1 MTAELNQQAIKNAIK
16 YFVAAAI
23 AGSIALATDQVK
35 YIWYPLLAVV
45 MCMDET
51 ETRVIAASR
60 GRMLGTVAAGFVGFF
75 VHTVL
80 QGWIA
85 LTISLLIL
93 VPILRWCRWQAGLA
107 TGVVL
112 LSMLFL
118 VAEYSSLD
126 WLYILNRTIDTLI
139 GVLVAIVV
147 SNLIWPINRLAEVYN
162 LDLKLR
168 QLLSKRLLNIQQLL
182 FGTAAAASAAQV
194 PLEGSRLIGQ
204 LNQLVN
210 DELRSRPH
218 GVASRNHWRQRCIL
232 WERVNHHSMQL
243 LRLISWLPPTFNG
256 LEHGPWLN
264 KLHQSLNTKLDGTE
278 LNLPNRRQLLKVENK
293 TNIPPLL
300 LLAVEDEL
308 HRLISSIKS
317 LQLASNAEISA

>member
-1 MTAELNQQAIKNAIK
+1 MTAELNHQALKNAIK

-23 AGSIALATDQVK
+23 AGSIALATDQVSF
-35 YIWYPLLAVV
+35 IWYPLLAVV

-60 GRMLGTVAAGFVGFF
+60 GRMLGTVAAGVVGFV

-80 QGWIA
+80 QGWVA
-85 LTISLLIL
+85 LTVSLLIL

-139 GVLVAIVV
+139 GVLVAIAV
-147 SNLIWPINRLAEVYN
+147 SNLLWPINRLAEIYS

-182 FGTAAAASAAQV
+182 FGTASAPEAQL

-204 LNQLVN
+204 LSQLVN

-218 GVASRNHWRQRCIL
+218 GAATRNHWRQRCIL

-243 LRLISWLPPTFNG
+243 LRLISWLPATFDG
-256 LEHGPWLN
+256 LEQGPWLN
-264 KLHQSLNTKLDGTE
+264 KLHQSLNTKLDVTE
-278 LNLPNRRQLLKVENK
+278 LNSTNRRQLLKVASQ
-293 TNIPPLL
+293 TNISPLL

>member
-1 MTAELNQQAIKNAIK
+1 MTAELNQQALKNAIK

-23 AGSIALATDQVK
+23 AGSIALATDQVIF
-35 YIWYPLLAVV
+35 IWYPLLAVV

-60 GRMLGTVAAGFVGFF
+60 GRMLGTVTAGVVGFF

-80 QGWIA
+80 QGWVA
-85 LTISLLIL
+85 LTASLLIL

-139 GVLVAIVV
+139 GVLVAILV
-147 SNLIWPINRLAEVYN
+147 SNLLWPINRLAEIYS

-182 FGTAAAASAAQV
+182 FGTASAPEAQL

-204 LNQLVN
+204 LSQLVN

-218 GVASRNHWRQRCIL
+218 GAATRNHWRQRCIL

-243 LRLISWLPPTFNG
+243 LRLISWLPATFNG
-256 LEHGPWLN
+256 LEQGPWLN
-264 KLHQSLNTKLDGTE
+264 KLHQALNTKLDVTE
-278 LNLPNRRQLLKVENK
+278 LNSTNRRQLLKVASQ

-317 LQLASNAEISA
+317 LQLASNSEISA

>member
-1 MTAELNQQAIKNAIK
+1 MTAELNQQALKNAIK

-23 AGSIALATDQVK
+23 AGSIALATDQVSF
-35 YIWYPLLAVV
+35 IWYPLLAVV

-60 GRMLGTVAAGFVGFF
+60 GRMLGTVAAGVVGF
-75 VHTVL
+75 VMHTVL
-80 QGWIA
+80 QGWVA
-85 LTISLLIL
+85 LTVSLLIL

-139 GVLVAIVV
+139 GVLVAIAV
-147 SNLIWPINRLAEVYN
+147 SNLLWPINRLAEIYS

-182 FGTAAAASAAQV
+182 FGTAAAPEAQV

-204 LNQLVN
+204 LSQLVN

-218 GVASRNHWRQRCIL
+218 GAATRKHWRQRCIL

-243 LRLISWLPPTFNG
+243 LRLISWLPATFDG
-256 LEHGPWLN
+256 LEQGPWLN
-264 KLHQSLNTKLDGTE
+264 KLHQSLNTKLDVTE
-278 LNLPNRRQLLKVENK
+278 LNSTNRRQLLKVASQ
-293 TNIPPLL
+293 TNISPLL

>member
-1 MTAELNQQAIKNAIK
+1 MTAELNQQALKNAIK

-23 AGSIALATDQVK
+23 AGSIALATDQVIF
-35 YIWYPLLAVV
+35 IWYPLLAVV

-60 GRMLGTVAAGFVGFF
+60 GRMLGTVAAGVVGFF

-80 QGWIA
+80 QGWLA

-139 GVLVAIVV
+139 GVLVAILV
-147 SNLIWPINRLAEVYN
+147 SNLLWPINRLAEIYS

-182 FGTAAAASAAQV
+182 FGTAAAPEAQV

-204 LNQLVN
+204 LSQLVN

-218 GVASRNHWRQRCIL
+218 GAATRNHWRQRCIL

-243 LRLISWLPPTFNG
+243 LRLISWLPATFDG
-256 LEHGPWLN
+256 LEQGPWLN
-264 KLHQSLNTKLDGTE
+264 KLHQSLNTKLDVTE
-278 LNLPNRRQLLKVENK
+278 LNSTNRRQLLKVASQ

-317 LQLASNAEISA
+317 LQLASNSEISA

>member
-1 MTAELNQQAIKNAIK
+1 MTAELNQQALKNAIK

-23 AGSIALATDQVK
+23 AGSIALATDQVSF
-35 YIWYPLLAVV
+35 IWYPLLAVV

-60 GRMLGTVAAGFVGFF
+60 GRMLGTVAAGVVGFV

-80 QGWIA
+80 QGWVA
-85 LTISLLIL
+85 LTVSLLIL

-139 GVLVAIVV
+139 GVLVAIAV
-147 SNLIWPINRLAEVYN
+147 SNLLWPINRLAEIYS

-182 FGTAAAASAAQV
+182 FGTAAAPEAQV

-204 LNQLVN
+204 LSQLVN

-218 GVASRNHWRQRCIL
+218 GAATRKHWRQRCIL

-243 LRLISWLPPTFNG
+243 LRLISWLPATFDG
-256 LEHGPWLN
+256 LEQGPWLN
-264 KLHQSLNTKLDGTE
+264 TLHQSLNTKLDVTE
-278 LNLPNRRQLLKVENK
+278 LNSTNRRQLLKVASQ

>member
-1 MTAELNQQAIKNAIK
+1 MTAELNQQALKNAIK

-23 AGSIALATDQVK
+23 AGSIALATDQVSF
-35 YIWYPLLAVV
+35 IWYPLLAVV

-60 GRMLGTVAAGFVGFF
+60 GRMLGTVAAGVVGFV

-80 QGWIA
+80 QGWVA
-85 LTISLLIL
+85 LTVSLLIL

-139 GVLVAIVV
+139 GVLVAIAV
-147 SNLIWPINRLAEVYN
+147 SNLLWPINRLAEIYS

-182 FGTAAAASAAQV
+182 FGTASAPEAQL

-204 LNQLVN
+204 LSQLVN

-218 GVASRNHWRQRCIL
+218 GAATRNHWRQRCIL

-243 LRLISWLPPTFNG
+243 LRLISWLPATFDG
-256 LEHGPWLN
+256 LEQGPWLN
-264 KLHQSLNTKLDGTE
+264 KLHQSLNTKLDVTE
-278 LNLPNRRQLLKVENK
+278 LNSTNRRQLLKVASQ
-293 TNIPPLL
+293 TNISPLL

>member
-1 MTAELNQQAIKNAIK
+1 MTAELNQQALKNAIK

-23 AGSIALATDQVK
+23 TGSIALATDQVSF
-35 YIWYPLLAVV
+35 IWYPLLAVV

-60 GRMLGTVAAGFVGFF
+60 GRMLGTVAAGVVGFV

-80 QGWIA
+80 QGWVA
-85 LTISLLIL
+85 LTVSLLIL

-139 GVLVAIVV
+139 GVLVAIAV
-147 SNLIWPINRLAEVYN
+147 SNLLWPINRLAEIYS

-182 FGTAAAASAAQV
+182 FGTAAAPEAQV

-204 LNQLVN
+204 LSQLVN

-218 GVASRNHWRQRCIL
+218 GAATRKHWRQRCIL

-243 LRLISWLPPTFNG
+243 LRLISWLPATFDG
-256 LEHGPWLN
+256 LEQGPWLN
-264 KLHQSLNTKLDGTE
+264 KLHQSLNTKLDVTE
-278 LNLPNRRQLLKVENK
+278 LNSTNRRQLLKVASQ
-293 TNIPPLL
+293 TNISPLL

>member
-1 MTAELNQQAIKNAIK
+1 MTAELNQQALKNAIK

-23 AGSIALATDQVK
+23 AGSIALATDQVSF
-35 YIWYPLLAVV
+35 IWYPLLAVV

-60 GRMLGTVAAGFVGFF
+60 GRMLGTVAAGVVGFF

-80 QGWIA
+80 QGWVA
-85 LTISLLIL
+85 LTASLLIL

-139 GVLVAIVV
+139 GVLVAILV
-147 SNLIWPINRLAEVYN
+147 SNLLWPINRLAEIYS

-182 FGTAAAASAAQV
+182 FGTAAAPAAQV

-204 LNQLVN
+204 LSQLVN

-218 GVASRNHWRQRCIL
+218 GAATRNHWRQRCIL

-243 LRLISWLPPTFNG
+243 LRLISWLPATFDG
-256 LEHGPWLN
+256 LEQGPWLN
-264 KLHQSLNTKLDGTE
+264 KLHQALNTKLDVTE
-278 LNLPNRRQLLKVENK
+278 LNSTNRRQLLKVASQ

-317 LQLASNAEISA
+317 LQLASNSEISA

>member
-1 MTAELNQQAIKNAIK
+1 MTAELNQQALKNAIK

-23 AGSIALATDQVK
+23 AGSIALATDQVSF
-35 YIWYPLLAVV
+35 IWYPLLAVV

-60 GRMLGTVAAGFVGFF
+60 GRMLGTVAAGVVGFV

-80 QGWIA
+80 QGWVA
-85 LTISLLIL
+85 LTVSLLIL

-139 GVLVAIVV
+139 GVLVAIAV
-147 SNLIWPINRLAEVYN
+147 SNLLWPINRLAEIYS

-182 FGTAAAASAAQV
+182 FGTAQ
-194 PLEGSRLIGQ
+194 
-204 LNQLVN
+204 
-210 DELRSRPH
+210 
-218 GVASRNHWRQRCIL
+218 
-232 WERVNHHSMQL
+232 
-243 LRLISWLPPTFNG
+243 PPQ
-256 LEHGPWLN
+256 
-264 KLHQSLNTKLDGTE
+264 KLKC
-278 LNLPNRRQLLKVENK
+278 P
-293 TNIPPLL
+293 
-300 LLAVEDEL
+300 
-308 HRLISSIKS
+308 
-317 LQLASNAEISA
+317 

>member
-1 MTAELNQQAIKNAIK
+1 MTAELNQQALKNAIK

-23 AGSIALATDQVK
+23 AGSIALATDQVSF
-35 YIWYPLLAVV
+35 IWYPLLAVV

-60 GRMLGTVAAGFVGFF
+60 GRMLGTVAAGVVGFV

-80 QGWIA
+80 QGWVA
-85 LTISLLIL
+85 LTVSLLIL

-139 GVLVAIVV
+139 GVLVAILV
-147 SNLIWPINRLAEVYN
+147 SNLLWPINRLAEIYS

-182 FGTAAAASAAQV
+182 FGTASAPEAQL

-204 LNQLVN
+204 LSQLVN

-218 GVASRNHWRQRCIL
+218 GAATRNHWRQRCIL

-243 LRLISWLPPTFNG
+243 LRLISWLPATFDG
-256 LEHGPWLN
+256 LEQGPWLN
-264 KLHQSLNTKLDGTE
+264 KLHQSLNTKLDVTE
-278 LNLPNRRQLLKVENK
+278 LNSTNRRQLLKVENK

>member
-1 MTAELNQQAIKNAIK
+1 VTAELNQQALKNAIK

-23 AGSIALATDQVK
+23 AGSIALATDQVSF
-35 YIWYPLLAVV
+35 IWYPLLAVV

-60 GRMLGTVAAGFVGFF
+60 GRMLGTVAAGVVGFV

-80 QGWIA
+80 QGWVA
-85 LTISLLIL
+85 LTVSLLIL

-139 GVLVAIVV
+139 GVLVAIAV
-147 SNLIWPINRLAEVYN
+147 SNLLWPINRLAEIYS

-182 FGTAAAASAAQV
+182 FGTAAAPEAQV

-204 LNQLVN
+204 LSQLVN

-218 GVASRNHWRQRCIL
+218 GAATRKHWRQRCIL

-243 LRLISWLPPTFNG
+243 LRLISWLPATFDG
-256 LEHGPWLN
+256 LEQGPWLN
-264 KLHQSLNTKLDGTE
+264 KLHQSLNTKLDVTE
-278 LNLPNRRQLLKVENK
+278 LNSTNRRQLLKVASQ
-293 TNIPPLL
+293 TNISPLL

>member
-1 MTAELNQQAIKNAIK
+1 MTAELNQQALKNAIK

-23 AGSIALATDQVK
+23 AGSIALATDQVIF
-35 YIWYPLLAVV
+35 IWYPLLAVV

-60 GRMLGTVAAGFVGFF
+60 GRMLGTVAAGAVGFF

-80 QGWIA
+80 QGWGA
-85 LTISLLIL
+85 LTVSLLIL

-139 GVLVAIVV
+139 GVLVAILV
-147 SNLIWPINRLAEVYN
+147 SNLLWPINRLAEIYS

-182 FGTAAAASAAQV
+182 FGTASAPEAQL

-204 LNQLVN
+204 LSQLVN

-218 GVASRNHWRQRCIL
+218 GAATRNHWRQRCIL

-243 LRLISWLPPTFNG
+243 LRLISWLPATFNG
-256 LEHGPWLN
+256 LEQGPWLS
-264 KLHQSLNTKLDGTE
+264 KLHQSLNTKLDETE
-278 LNLPNRRQLLKVENK
+278 LNSTTRRQLLKVASQ

-317 LQLASNAEISA
+317 LQLASHSEISA

>member
-1 MTAELNQQAIKNAIK
+1 MTAELNQQALKNAIK

-23 AGSIALATDQVK
+23 AGSIALATDQVSF
-35 YIWYPLLAVV
+35 IWYPLLAVV

-60 GRMLGTVAAGFVGFF
+60 GRMLGTVAAGVVGFV

-80 QGWIA
+80 QGWVA
-85 LTISLLIL
+85 LTVSLLIL

-139 GVLVAIVV
+139 GVLVAIAV
-147 SNLIWPINRLAEVYN
+147 SNLLWPINRLAEIYS

-182 FGTAAAASAAQV
+182 FGTASAPEAQL

-204 LNQLVN
+204 LSQLVN

-218 GVASRNHWRQRCIL
+218 GAATRKHWRQRCIL

-243 LRLISWLPPTFNG
+243 LRLISWLPATFDG
-256 LEHGPWLN
+256 LEQGPWLN
-264 KLHQSLNTKLDGTE
+264 KLHQSLNTKLDVTE
-278 LNLPNRRQLLKVENK
+278 LNSTNRRQLLKVASQ
-293 TNIPPLL
+293 TNISPLL

>member
-1 MTAELNQQAIKNAIK
+1 MTAELNQQALKNAIK

-293 TNIPPLL
+293 TIISPLL

-317 LQLASNAEISA
+317 LQLASNAKISA

>member
-1 MTAELNQQAIKNAIK
+1 MTAELNQQALKNAIK

-23 AGSIALATDQVK
+23 AGSIALATDQVSF
-35 YIWYPLLAVV
+35 IWYPLLAVV

-60 GRMLGTVAAGFVGFF
+60 GRMLGTVAAGVVGFV

-80 QGWIA
+80 QGWVA
-85 LTISLLIL
+85 LTVSLLIL

-139 GVLVAIVV
+139 GVLVAIAV
-147 SNLIWPINRLAEVYN
+147 SNLLWPINRLAEIYS

-182 FGTAAAASAAQV
+182 FGTAAAPKAQV

-204 LNQLVN
+204 LSQLVN

-218 GVASRNHWRQRCIL
+218 GAATRKHWRQRCIL

-243 LRLISWLPPTFNG
+243 LRLISWLPATFDG
-256 LEHGPWLN
+256 LEQGPWLN
-264 KLHQSLNTKLDGTE
+264 KLHQSLNTKLDVTE
-278 LNLPNRRQLLKVENK
+278 LNSTNRRQLLKVASQ
-293 TNIPPLL
+293 TNISPLL

>member
-1 MTAELNQQAIKNAIK
+1 MTAELNQQALKNAIK

-23 AGSIALATDQVK
+23 AGSIALATDQVIF
-35 YIWYPLLAVV
+35 IWYPLLAVV

-60 GRMLGTVAAGFVGFF
+60 GRMLGTVAAGVVGFF

-80 QGWIA
+80 QGWVA
-85 LTISLLIL
+85 LTASLLIL

-139 GVLVAIVV
+139 GVLVAILV
-147 SNLIWPINRLAEVYN
+147 SNLLWPINRLAEIYS

-182 FGTAAAASAAQV
+182 FGTAAAPEAQV

-204 LNQLVN
+204 LSQLVN

-218 GVASRNHWRQRCIL
+218 GAATRNHWRQRCIL

-243 LRLISWLPPTFNG
+243 LRLISWLPATFNG
-256 LEHGPWLN
+256 LEQGPWLN
-264 KLHQSLNTKLDGTE
+264 KLHQALNTKLDVTE
-278 LNLPNRRQLLKVENK
+278 LNSTNRRQLLKVASQ

-317 LQLASNAEISA
+317 LQLASNSEISA

>member
-1 MTAELNQQAIKNAIK
+1 MTAELNQQALKNAIK

-23 AGSIALATDQVK
+23 AGSIALATDQVIF
-35 YIWYPLLAVV
+35 IWYPLLAVV

-60 GRMLGTVAAGFVGFF
+60 GRMLGTVAAGVVGFF

-80 QGWIA
+80 QGWVA
-85 LTISLLIL
+85 LTASLLIL

-139 GVLVAIVV
+139 GVLVAILV
-147 SNLIWPINRLAEVYN
+147 SNLLWPINRLAEIYS

-182 FGTAAAASAAQV
+182 FGTASAPEAQL

-204 LNQLVN
+204 LSQLVN

-218 GVASRNHWRQRCIL
+218 GAATRNHWRQRCIL

-243 LRLISWLPPTFNG
+243 LRLISWLPATFNG
-256 LEHGPWLN
+256 LEQGPWLN
-264 KLHQSLNTKLDGTE
+264 KLHQALNTKLDVTE
-278 LNLPNRRQLLKVENK
+278 LNSTNRRQLLKVANK
-293 TNIPPLL
+293 YSPIT
-300 LLAVEDEL
+300 AAC
-308 HRLISSIKS
+308 R
-317 LQLASNAEISA
+317 

>member
-1 MTAELNQQAIKNAIK
+1 MTAELNQQALKNAIK

-23 AGSIALATDQVK
+23 AGSIALATDQVSF
-35 YIWYPLLAVV
+35 IWYPLLAVV

-60 GRMLGTVAAGFVGFF
+60 GRMLGTVAAGVVGFV

-80 QGWIA
+80 QGWVA
-85 LTISLLIL
+85 LTVSLLIL

-139 GVLVAIVV
+139 GVLVAIAV
-147 SNLIWPINRLAEVYN
+147 SNLLWPINRLAEIYS

-182 FGTAAAASAAQV
+182 FGTAAAPEAQV

-204 LNQLVN
+204 LSQLVN

-218 GVASRNHWRQRCIL
+218 GAATRKHWRQRCIL

-243 LRLISWLPPTFNG
+243 LRLISWLPATFDG
-256 LEHGPWLN
+256 LEQGPWLN
-264 KLHQSLNTKLDGTE
+264 KLHQSLNTKLDVTE
-278 LNLPNRRQLLKVENK
+278 LNSTNRRQLLKVASQA
-293 TNIPPLL
+293 NIPPLL

>member
-1 MTAELNQQAIKNAIK
+1 MTAELNQQALKNAIK

-23 AGSIALATDQVK
+23 AGSIALATDQMSF
-35 YIWYPLLAVV
+35 IWYPLLAVV

-60 GRMLGTVAAGFVGFF
+60 GRMLGTVAAGVVGFV

-80 QGWIA
+80 QGWVA
-85 LTISLLIL
+85 LTVSLLIL

-139 GVLVAIVV
+139 GVLVAIAV
-147 SNLIWPINRLAEVYN
+147 SNLLWPINRLAEIYS

-182 FGTAAAASAAQV
+182 FGTASAPEAQL

-204 LNQLVN
+204 LSQLVN

-218 GVASRNHWRQRCIL
+218 GAATRNHWRQRCIL

-243 LRLISWLPPTFNG
+243 LRLISWLPATFDG
-256 LEHGPWLN
+256 LEQGPWLN
-264 KLHQSLNTKLDGTE
+264 KLHQSLNTKLDVTE
-278 LNLPNRRQLLKVENK
+278 LNSTNRRQLLKVASQ
-293 TNIPPLL
+293 TNISPLL

>member
-1 MTAELNQQAIKNAIK
+1 MTAELNQQALKNAIK

-23 AGSIALATDQVK
+23 AGSIALATDQVIF
-35 YIWYPLLAVV
+35 IWYPLLAVV

-60 GRMLGTVAAGFVGFF
+60 GRMLGTVAAGVVGFV

-80 QGWIA
+80 QGWVA
-85 LTISLLIL
+85 LTVSLLIL

-139 GVLVAIVV
+139 GVLVAIAV
-147 SNLIWPINRLAEVYN
+147 SNLLWPINRLAEIYS

-182 FGTAAAASAAQV
+182 FGTASAPEAQL

-204 LNQLVN
+204 LSQLVN

-218 GVASRNHWRQRCIL
+218 GAATRNHWRQRCIL

-243 LRLISWLPPTFNG
+243 LRLISWLPATFNG
-256 LEHGPWLN
+256 LEQGPWRN
-264 KLHQSLNTKLDGTE
+264 KLHQALNTKLDVTE
-278 LNLPNRRQLLKVENK
+278 LNSTNRRQLLKVASQ

-317 LQLASNAEISA
+317 LQLASNSEISA

>member
-1 MTAELNQQAIKNAIK
+1 MTAELNQQALKNAIK

-23 AGSIALATDQVK
+23 AGSIALATDQVSF
-35 YIWYPLLAVV
+35 IWYPLLAVV

-60 GRMLGTVAAGFVGFF
+60 GRMLGTVAAGVVGFV

-80 QGWIA
+80 QGWVA
-85 LTISLLIL
+85 LTVSLLIL

-139 GVLVAIVV
+139 GVLVAIAV
-147 SNLIWPINRLAEVYN
+147 SNLLWPINRLAEIHN

-182 FGTAAAASAAQV
+182 FGTAAAPEAQV

-204 LNQLVN
+204 LSQLVN

-218 GVASRNHWRQRCIL
+218 GAATRKHWRQRCIL

-243 LRLISWLPPTFNG
+243 LRLISWLPATFDG
-256 LEHGPWLN
+256 LEQGPWLN
-264 KLHQSLNTKLDGTE
+264 KLHQSLNTKLDVTE
-278 LNLPNRRQLLKVENK
+278 LNSTNRRQLLKVASQ
-293 TNIPPLL
+293 TNISPLL

>member
-1 MTAELNQQAIKNAIK
+1 VTAELNQQALKNAIK

-23 AGSIALATDQVK
+23 AGSIALATDQVIF
-35 YIWYPLLAVV
+35 IWYPLLAVV

-60 GRMLGTVAAGFVGFF
+60 GRMLGTVAAGVVGFF

-80 QGWIA
+80 QGWVA
-85 LTISLLIL
+85 LTASLLIL

-139 GVLVAIVV
+139 GVLVAIAV
-147 SNLIWPINRLAEVYN
+147 SNLLWPINRLAEIYS

-182 FGTAAAASAAQV
+182 FGTAAAPEAQV

-204 LNQLVN
+204 LSQLVN

-218 GVASRNHWRQRCIL
+218 GAATRKHWRQRCIL

-243 LRLISWLPPTFNG
+243 LRLISWLPATFDG
-256 LEHGPWLN
+256 LEQGPWLN
-264 KLHQSLNTKLDGTE
+264 KLHQSLNTKLDVTE
-278 LNLPNRRQLLKVENK
+278 LNSTNRRQLLKVASQ
-293 TNIPPLL
+293 TNISPLL

>member
-1 MTAELNQQAIKNAIK
+1 MTAELNQQALKNAIK

-23 AGSIALATDQVK
+23 AGSIALATDQVIF
-35 YIWYPLLAVV
+35 IWYPLLAVV

-60 GRMLGTVAAGFVGFF
+60 GRMLGTVAAGVVGFF

-80 QGWIA
+80 QGWVA
-85 LTISLLIL
+85 LTASLLIL

-139 GVLVAIVV
+139 GVLVAILV
-147 SNLIWPINRLAEVYN
+147 SNLLWPINRLAEIYS

-182 FGTAAAASAAQV
+182 FGTASAPEAQL

-204 LNQLVN
+204 LSQLVN

-218 GVASRNHWRQRCIL
+218 GAATRNHWRQRCIL

-243 LRLISWLPPTFNG
+243 LRLISWLPASFNG
-256 LEHGPWLN
+256 LEQGPWLN
-264 KLHQSLNTKLDGTE
+264 KLHQALNTKLDVTE
-278 LNLPNRRQLLKVENK
+278 LNSTNRRQLLKVASQ

-317 LQLASNAEISA
+317 LQLASNSEISA

>member
-1 MTAELNQQAIKNAIK
+1 MTAELNQQALKNAIK

-23 AGSIALATDQVK
+23 AGSIALATDQVSF
-35 YIWYPLLAVV
+35 IWYPLLAVV

-60 GRMLGTVAAGFVGFF
+60 GRMLGTVAAGVVGFV

-80 QGWIA
+80 QGWVA
-85 LTISLLIL
+85 LTVSLLIL

-139 GVLVAIVV
+139 GVLVAIAV
-147 SNLIWPINRLAEVYN
+147 SNLLWPINRLAEIHS
-162 LDLKLR
+162 LDFKLR

-182 FGTAAAASAAQV
+182 FGTAAAASEAQV

-204 LNQLVN
+204 LSQLVN

-218 GVASRNHWRQRCIL
+218 GEATRKHWRQRCIL

-243 LRLISWLPPTFNG
+243 LRLISWLPATFDG
-256 LEHGPWLN
+256 LEQSPWLN
-264 KLHQSLNTKLDGTE
+264 KLHQSLNTKLDVTE
-278 LNLPNRRQLLKVENK
+278 LNSTNRRQLLKVASQ
-293 TNIPPLL
+293 TNISPLL

>member
-1 MTAELNQQAIKNAIK
+1 VTAELNQQALKNAIK

-80 QGWIA
+80 QGWLA

-317 LQLASNAEISA
+317 LQLASNAKISA

>member
-1 MTAELNQQAIKNAIK
+1 MTAELNQQALKNAIK

-23 AGSIALATDQVK
+23 AGSIALATDQVSF
-35 YIWYPLLAVV
+35 IWYPLLAVV

-60 GRMLGTVAAGFVGFF
+60 GRMLGTVAAGVVGFV

-80 QGWIA
+80 QGWVA
-85 LTISLLIL
+85 LTVSLLIL

-139 GVLVAIVV
+139 GVLVAIAV
-147 SNLIWPINRLAEVYN
+147 SNLLWPINRLAEIYS

-182 FGTAAAASAAQV
+182 FGTASAPEAQL

-204 LNQLVN
+204 LSQLVN

-218 GVASRNHWRQRCIL
+218 GAATRNHWRQRCIL

-243 LRLISWLPPTFNG
+243 LRLISWLPATFDG
-256 LEHGPWLN
+256 LEQGPWLN
-264 KLHQSLNTKLDGTE
+264 KLHQSLNTKLDVTE
-278 LNLPNRRQLLKVENK
+278 LNSTNRRQLLKVASQ
-293 TNIPPLL
+293 TNISPLL

-317 LQLASNAEISA
+317 LQLASNSEISA

>member
-1 MTAELNQQAIKNAIK
+1 MTAELNQQALKNAIK

-23 AGSIALATDQVK
+23 AGSIALATDQVIF
-35 YIWYPLLAVV
+35 IWYPLLAVV

-60 GRMLGTVAAGFVGFF
+60 GRMLGTVAAGVVGFV

-80 QGWIA
+80 QVLVA
-85 LTISLLIL
+85 LTVSLLIL

-139 GVLVAIVV
+139 GVLVAILV
-147 SNLIWPINRLAEVYN
+147 SNLLWPINRLAEIYS

-182 FGTAAAASAAQV
+182 FGTASAPEAQL

-204 LNQLVN
+204 LSQLVN

-218 GVASRNHWRQRCIL
+218 GAATRNHWRQRCIL

-243 LRLISWLPPTFNG
+243 LRLISWLPATFNG
-256 LEHGPWLN
+256 LEQGPWLN
-264 KLHQSLNTKLDGTE
+264 KLHQALNTKLDVTE
-278 LNLPNRRQLLKVENK
+278 LNSTNRRQLLKVASQ

-317 LQLASNAEISA
+317 LQLASNSEISA

>member
-1 MTAELNQQAIKNAIK
+1 MTAELNQQALKNAIK

-23 AGSIALATDQVK
+23 AGSIALATDQVSF
-35 YIWYPLLAVV
+35 IWYPLLAVV

-60 GRMLGTVAAGFVGFF
+60 GRMLGTVAAGVVGFV

-80 QGWIA
+80 QGWVA
-85 LTISLLIL
+85 LTVSLLIL

-139 GVLVAIVV
+139 GVLVAIAV
-147 SNLIWPINRLAEVYN
+147 SNLLWPINRLAEIYS

-182 FGTAAAASAAQV
+182 FGTAAAPEAQV

-204 LNQLVN
+204 LSQLVN

-218 GVASRNHWRQRCIL
+218 GAATRKHWRQRCIL

-243 LRLISWLPPTFNG
+243 LRLISWLPATFDG
-256 LEHGPWLN
+256 LEQGPWLN
-264 KLHQSLNTKLDGTE
+264 KLHQSLNTKLDVTE
-278 LNLPNRRQLLKVENK
+278 LNSTNRRQLLKVASQ
-293 TNIPPLL
+293 TNISPLL

>member
-1 MTAELNQQAIKNAIK
+1 MTAELNQQALKNAIK

-23 AGSIALATDQVK
+23 AGSIALATDQVSF
-35 YIWYPLLAVV
+35 IWYPLLAVV

-60 GRMLGTVAAGFVGFF
+60 GRMLGTVAAGVVGFV

-80 QGWIA
+80 QGWVA
-85 LTISLLIL
+85 LTVSLLIL

-107 TGVVL
+107 TSVIM

-139 GVLVAIVV
+139 GVLVAIAV
-147 SNLIWPINRLAEVYN
+147 SNLLWPINRLAEIHS
-162 LDLKLR
+162 LDFKLR

-182 FGTAAAASAAQV
+182 FGTAAAASEAQV

-204 LNQLVN
+204 LSQLVN

-218 GVASRNHWRQRCIL
+218 GAATRKHWRQRCIL

-243 LRLISWLPPTFNG
+243 LRLISWLPATFDG
-256 LEHGPWLN
+256 LEQGPWLN
-264 KLHQSLNTKLDGTE
+264 KLHQSLNTKLDVTE
-278 LNLPNRRQLLKVENK
+278 LNSTNRRQLLKVASQ
-293 TNIPPLL
+293 TNISPLL

>member
-1 MTAELNQQAIKNAIK
+1 MTAELNQQALKNAIK

-23 AGSIALATDQVK
+23 AGSIALATDQVSF
-35 YIWYPLLAVV
+35 IWYPLLAVV

-60 GRMLGTVAAGFVGFF
+60 GRMLGTVAAGVVGFV

-80 QGWIA
+80 QGWVA
-85 LTISLLIL
+85 LTVSLLIL

-139 GVLVAIVV
+139 GVLVAIAV
-147 SNLIWPINRLAEVYN
+147 SNLLWPINRLAEIYS

-182 FGTAAAASAAQV
+182 FGTAAAPEAQV

-204 LNQLVN
+204 LSQLVN

-218 GVASRNHWRQRCIL
+218 GAATRKHWRQRCIL

-243 LRLISWLPPTFNG
+243 LRLISWLPATFDG
-256 LEHGPWLN
+256 LEQGPWLN
-264 KLHQSLNTKLDGTE
+264 KLHQSLNTKLDVTE
-278 LNLPNRRQLLKVENK
+278 LNSTNRRQLLKVASQ

>member
-1 MTAELNQQAIKNAIK
+1 MTAELNQQALKNAIK

-23 AGSIALATDQVK
+23 AGSIALATDQVSF
-35 YIWYPLLAVV
+35 IWYPLLAVV

-60 GRMLGTVAAGFVGFF
+60 GRMLGTVAAGVVGFV

-80 QGWIA
+80 QGWVA
-85 LTISLLIL
+85 LTVSLLIL

-139 GVLVAIVV
+139 GVLVAILV
-147 SNLIWPINRLAEVYN
+147 SNLLWPINRLAEIYS

-182 FGTAAAASAAQV
+182 FGTASAPEAQL

-204 LNQLVN
+204 LSQLVN

-218 GVASRNHWRQRCIL
+218 GAATRNHWRQRCIL

-243 LRLISWLPPTFNG
+243 LRLISWLPATFNG
-256 LEHGPWLN
+256 LEQGPWLN
-264 KLHQSLNTKLDGTE
+264 KLHQALNTKLDVTE
-278 LNLPNRRQLLKVENK
+278 LNSTNRRQLLKVASQ
-293 TNIPPLL
+293 TNISPLL

-317 LQLASNAEISA
+317 LQLASNSEISA

>member
-1 MTAELNQQAIKNAIK
+1 MTAELNQQALKNAIK

-23 AGSIALATDQVK
+23 AGSIALATDQVSF
-35 YIWYPLLAVV
+35 IWYPLLAVV

-60 GRMLGTVAAGFVGFF
+60 GRMLGTVAAGVVGFF

-80 QGWIA
+80 QGWVA
-85 LTISLLIL
+85 LTASLLIL

-139 GVLVAIVV
+139 GVLVAIAV
-147 SNLIWPINRLAEVYN
+147 SNLLWPINRLAEIYS

-182 FGTAAAASAAQV
+182 FGTASAPEAQL

-204 LNQLVN
+204 LSQLVN

-218 GVASRNHWRQRCIL
+218 GAATRNHWRQRCIL

-243 LRLISWLPPTFNG
+243 LRLISWLPATFNG
-256 LEHGPWLN
+256 LEQGPWLN
-264 KLHQSLNTKLDGTE
+264 KLHQALNTKLDVTE
-278 LNLPNRRQLLKVENK
+278 LNSTNRRQLLKVASQ

-317 LQLASNAEISA
+317 LQLASNSEISA

>member
-1 MTAELNQQAIKNAIK
+1 MTAELNQQALKNAIK

-23 AGSIALATDQVK
+23 AGSIALATDQVIF
-35 YIWYPLLAVV
+35 IWYPLLAVV

-60 GRMLGTVAAGFVGFF
+60 GRMLGTVAAGVVGFF

-80 QGWIA
+80 QGWVA
-85 LTISLLIL
+85 LTASLLIL

-139 GVLVAIVV
+139 GVLVAILV
-147 SNLIWPINRLAEVYN
+147 SNLLWPINRLAEIYS

-182 FGTAAAASAAQV
+182 FGTAAAPEAQV

-204 LNQLVN
+204 LSQLVN

-218 GVASRNHWRQRCIL
+218 GAATRNHWRQRCIL

-243 LRLISWLPPTFNG
+243 LRLISWLPATFDG
-256 LEHGPWLN
+256 LEQGPWLN
-264 KLHQSLNTKLDGTE
+264 KLHQSLNTKLDVTE
-278 LNLPNRRQLLKVENK
+278 LNSTNRRQLLKVASQ

-317 LQLASNAEISA
+317 LQLASNSEISA

>member
-1 MTAELNQQAIKNAIK
+1 MTAELNQQALKNAIK

-23 AGSIALATDQVK
+23 AGSIALATDQVSF
-35 YIWYPLLAVV
+35 IWYPLLAVV

-60 GRMLGTVAAGFVGFF
+60 GRMLGTVAAGVVGFV

-80 QGWIA
+80 QGWVA
-85 LTISLLIL
+85 LTVSLLIL

-139 GVLVAIVV
+139 GVLVAIAV
-147 SNLIWPINRLAEVYN
+147 SNLLWPINRLAEIHS
-162 LDLKLR
+162 LDFKLR

-204 LNQLVN
+204 LSQLVN

-218 GVASRNHWRQRCIL
+218 GAATRKHWRQRCIL

-243 LRLISWLPPTFNG
+243 LRLISWLPATFDG
-256 LEHGPWLN
+256 LEQSPWLN
-264 KLHQSLNTKLDGTE
+264 KLHQSLNTKLDVTE
-278 LNLPNRRQLLKVENK
+278 LNSTNRRQLLKVENK

>member
-1 MTAELNQQAIKNAIK
+1 MTAELNQQALKNAIK

-23 AGSIALATDQVK
+23 AGSIALATDQVSF
-35 YIWYPLLAVV
+35 IWYPLLAVV

-60 GRMLGTVAAGFVGFF
+60 GRMLGTVAAGVVGFF

-80 QGWIA
+80 QGWVA
-85 LTISLLIL
+85 LTASLLIL

-139 GVLVAIVV
+139 GVLVAILV
-147 SNLIWPINRLAEVYN
+147 SNLLWPINRLAEIYS

-182 FGTAAAASAAQV
+182 FGTASAPEAQL

-204 LNQLVN
+204 LSQLVN

-218 GVASRNHWRQRCIL
+218 GAATRKHWRQRCIL

-243 LRLISWLPPTFNG
+243 LRLISWLPATFDG
-256 LEHGPWLN
+256 LEQGPWLN
-264 KLHQSLNTKLDGTE
+264 KLHQSLNTKLDVTE
-278 LNLPNRRQLLKVENK
+278 LNSTNRRQLLKVASQ
-293 TNIPPLL
+293 TNISPLL

>member
-1 MTAELNQQAIKNAIK
+1 MTAELNQQALKNAIK

-23 AGSIALATDQVK
+23 AGSIALATDQVIF
-35 YIWYPLLAVV
+35 IWYPLLAVV

-60 GRMLGTVAAGFVGFF
+60 GRMLGTVAAGVVGFF

-80 QGWIA
+80 QGWVA
-85 LTISLLIL
+85 LTASLLIL

-139 GVLVAIVV
+139 GVLVAILV
-147 SNLIWPINRLAEVYN
+147 SNLLWPINRLAEIYS

-182 FGTAAAASAAQV
+182 FGTASAPEAQL

-204 LNQLVN
+204 LSQLVN

-218 GVASRNHWRQRCIL
+218 GAATRNHWRQRCIL

-243 LRLISWLPPTFNG
+243 LRLISWLPATFNG
-256 LEHGPWLN
+256 LEQGPWLN
-264 KLHQSLNTKLDGTE
+264 KLHQSLNTKLDVTE
-278 LNLPNRRQLLKVENK
+278 LNSTNRRQLLKVASQ

-317 LQLASNAEISA
+317 LQLASNSEISA

>member
-1 MTAELNQQAIKNAIK
+1 MTAELNQQALKNAIK

-23 AGSIALATDQVK
+23 AGSIALATDQVSF
-35 YIWYPLLAVV
+35 IWYPLLAVV

-60 GRMLGTVAAGFVGFF
+60 GRMLGTVAAGVVGFF

-80 QGWIA
+80 QGWVA
-85 LTISLLIL
+85 LTASLLIL

-139 GVLVAIVV
+139 GVLVAILV
-147 SNLIWPINRLAEVYN
+147 SNLLWPINRLAEIYS

-182 FGTAAAASAAQV
+182 FGTASAPEAQL

-204 LNQLVN
+204 LSQLVN

-218 GVASRNHWRQRCIL
+218 GAATRNHWRQRCIL

-243 LRLISWLPPTFNG
+243 LRLISWLPATFNG
-256 LEHGPWLN
+256 LEQGPWLN
-264 KLHQSLNTKLDGTE
+264 KLHQALNTKLDVTE
-278 LNLPNRRQLLKVENK
+278 LNSTNRRQLLKVASQ

-317 LQLASNAEISA
+317 LQLASNSEISA

>member
-1 MTAELNQQAIKNAIK
+1 MTAELNQQALKNAIK

-23 AGSIALATDQVK
+23 AGSIALATDQVSF
-35 YIWYPLLAVV
+35 IWYPLLAVV

-60 GRMLGTVAAGFVGFF
+60 GRMLGTVAAGVVGFV

-80 QGWIA
+80 QGWVA
-85 LTISLLIL
+85 LTVSLLIL

-107 TGVVL
+107 TSVIM

-139 GVLVAIVV
+139 GVLVAILV
-147 SNLIWPINRLAEVYN
+147 SNLLWPINRLAEIYS

-182 FGTAAAASAAQV
+182 FGTTSAPEAQL

-204 LNQLVN
+204 LSQLVN

-218 GVASRNHWRQRCIL
+218 GAATRNHWRQRCIL

-243 LRLISWLPPTFNG
+243 LRLISWLPATFNG
-256 LEHGPWLN
+256 LEQGPWLN
-264 KLHQSLNTKLDGTE
+264 KLHQALNTKLDVTE
-278 LNLPNRRQLLKVENK
+278 LNSTNRRQLLKVASQ

-317 LQLASNAEISA
+317 LQLASNSEISA

>member
-1 MTAELNQQAIKNAIK
+1 MTAELNQQALKNAIK

-23 AGSIALATDQVK
+23 AGSIALATDQVSF
-35 YIWYPLLAVV
+35 IWYPLLAVV

-60 GRMLGTVAAGFVGFF
+60 GRMLGTVAAGVVGFV

-80 QGWIA
+80 QGWVA
-85 LTISLLIL
+85 LTVSLLIL

-139 GVLVAIVV
+139 GVLVAIAV
-147 SNLIWPINRLAEVYN
+147 SNLLWPINRLAEIYS

-182 FGTAAAASAAQV
+182 FGTAAAPEAQV

-204 LNQLVN
+204 LSQLVN

-218 GVASRNHWRQRCIL
+218 GAATRNHWRQRCIL

-243 LRLISWLPPTFNG
+243 LRLISWLPATFNG
-256 LEHGPWLN
+256 LEQGPWLN
-264 KLHQSLNTKLDGTE
+264 KLHQALNTKLDVTE
-278 LNLPNRRQLLKVENK
+278 LNSTNRRQLLKVASQ

-317 LQLASNAEISA
+317 LQLASNSEISA